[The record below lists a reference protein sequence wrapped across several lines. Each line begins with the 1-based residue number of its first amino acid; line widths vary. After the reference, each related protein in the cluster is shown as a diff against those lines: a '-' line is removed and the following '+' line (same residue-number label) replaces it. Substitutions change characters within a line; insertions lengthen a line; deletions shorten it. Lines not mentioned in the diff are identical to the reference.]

1 MKVILLSL
9 VTMQAEMVPG
19 TPASS
24 VREVLQD
31 RVSILLLELEGL
43 LDAHVSGRV
52 AFELES
58 RSAQAAEEAR
68 VRARRALA
76 DQLNRAARHIR
87 QSPDASEIRTRLLDA
102 VVPFASCA
110 ILFHIENA
118 MAHCERA
125 RGIAPE
131 QAANFADQ
139 EVSLESASALAEA
152 VRSRDPV
159 TALAAASELSP
170 MLADL
175 VRSAGVERVTIYPV
189 VSGERVP
196 VLLLTCGEVEGAAVE
211 LLAQVAGAQLQLLP
225 QPTELVAIS
234 AAQPAGST
242 WDALSLDEQRLH
254 LRAQRAARVQVAE
267 IRLED
272 AVAVQ
277 RGRARK
283 NLYRTLQTRIDRAR
297 ADFRKNHFTATP
309 TMVDYLHLELLRTLA
324 NDDPNLLGKDYPGPL
339 A

>member
-1 MKVILLSL
+1 
-9 VTMQAEMVPG
+9 MVPG

-24 VREVLQD
+24 VREILRD

-43 LDAHVSGRV
+43 LDAHVSSRI
-52 AFELES
+52 ASELEA
-58 RSAQAAEEAR
+58 RSAQIAEEAR
-68 VRARRALA
+68 GRAARALA

-87 QSPDASEIRTRLLDA
+87 QAPDASEIRTRLLDA
-102 VVPFASCA
+102 VVPFASGA
-110 ILFHIENA
+110 ILFRVENA
-118 MAHCERA
+118 VAHVERG

-131 QAANFADQ
+131 HSVNFPDR
-139 EVSLESASALAEA
+139 EVSLERASALAEA

-159 TALAAASELSP
+159 TALASTSELSP

-175 VRSAGVERVTIYPV
+175 TRSAGVERVTIYPV

-196 VLLLTCGEVEGAAVE
+196 VLLLTWGEAEGAAVE

-234 AAQPAGST
+234 TAKPEVST
-242 WDALSLDEQRLH
+242 WEALSLDEQRLH

-267 IRLED
+267 IRLAD
-272 AVAVQ
+272 AAAVQ

-283 NLYRTLQTRIDRAR
+283 NLYHTLKTRIDQSR
-297 ADFRKNHFTATP
+297 ADFRENHFAATP

-324 NDDPNLLGKDYPGPL
+324 NDDPNLLGKEYPGPL